1 MAHTALE
8 LQFFS
13 LHTALKLQN
22 ELAPAF
28 SMPQDT
34 VHIPHCAIR
43 NHGPKHTLT
52 CWHYT
57 RKYGSVP
64 YHWTGLNNFFVPFPL
79 FSHYWAPR
87 VDRSSNHL
95 LQVWPS
101 SISILSPSSS
111 SGWPRA
117 ISAPSSDL
125 PWAPPNLWS
134 PCRGQTHYYTDFIS
148 SGWNW
153 FSQAGNLFASVER
166 HALIAF
172 NADGLTARLG

>member
-13 LHTALKLQN
+13 PHTALELQN

-28 SMPQDT
+28 SMPQYT
-34 VHIPHCAIR
+34 VHITLCNPQPRSQIHPNLLTLRQKIWECA
-43 NHGPKHTLT
+43 L
-52 CWHYT
+52 
-57 RKYGSVP
+57 S
-64 YHWTGLNNFFVPFPL
+64 LNWIPNFFLLFPL

-125 PWAPPNLWS
+125 PRAPPNLWS
-134 PCRGQTHYYTDFIS
+134 PCRCQTYYYIDFIS
-148 SGWNW
+148 SG
-153 FSQAGNLFASVER
+153 
-166 HALIAF
+166 
-172 NADGLTARLG
+172 